1 MSGIVSISIY
11 CNVLVLFLLIPQYYS
26 VFKTNNR
33 KQYQAATRSDLPQ
46 IVVCSDSLIP
56 QRNLPTRTHHNAYG
70 IEYIKFPK
78 ARITIFNRNTCR
90 IFLVLSTYL
99 PNEIPLSALLIL
111 NIVSEIVK

>member
-1 MSGIVSISIY
+1 MNGIVSIIIH
-11 CNVLVLFLLIPQYYS
+11 CNVRFHFSSSHKIIQFFYTDNS
-26 VFKTNNR
+26 KH
-33 KQYQAATRSDLPQ
+33 YQASKRFDLPQ

-99 PNEIPLSALLIL
+99 PNKIPLSALLTA
-111 NIVSEIVK
+111 NIASEIIK